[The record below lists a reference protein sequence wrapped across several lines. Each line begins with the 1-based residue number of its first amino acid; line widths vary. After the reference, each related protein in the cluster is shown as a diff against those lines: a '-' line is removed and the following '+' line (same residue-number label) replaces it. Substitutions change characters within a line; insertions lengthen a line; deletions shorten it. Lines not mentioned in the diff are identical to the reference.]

1 MLQINHQPLS
11 PPRLQ
16 SLRELLSRHDSLVVL
31 KQVVESKALTLE
43 FQAVNDLA
51 QTGDYAAFSENAKG
65 SIVKAQ
71 RYRHFLSVLDEI
83 IADNDLKTIHLK
95 SAIL

>member
-1 MLQINHQPLS
+1 M
-11 PPRLQ
+11 
-16 SLRELLSRHDSLVVL
+16 
-31 KQVVESKALTLE
+31 
-43 FQAVNDLA
+43 NDLA

-83 IADNDLKTIHLK
+83 IEDNDLKTIHLK